1 MAFRKTIN
9 AKVLTGGTLNKLR
22 KLFPK
27 IHVDKHQLQR
37 LLSEWDDQ
45 TKAEHMRACFEGHSN
60 IYTIVLI
67 SINGCLDYCNDIIS
81 DYDKE
86 DSEYEAVQETID
98 YLSDLKSK
106 GKEYLNIDGQHR
118 VKTYKDFLKSKFT
131 LDKNVID
138 YISYSGS
145 NKPIAFDM
153 KGVKFTDMPDE
164 TKKAVL
170 DTPLTL
176 VVIDKATLQD
186 MVDVTIYTNIGEPW
200 NNHERRIIIPSKFN
214 RFLMSFMNDNPL
226 LEAMFSNT
234 KNLSGSYSLLKKGD
248 SLIIAEWIAYHYNVM
263 KKEIYNWPKETQ
275 LDLQSSVAGLKAQS
289 SSKLNKSKQ
298 IVQMAIDMAN
308 TISTVKYE
316 RTGLDNLFILL
327 TILQN
332 SKHPLNSFGKKV
344 KINGMAKFMDWF
356 LKMEARLREEDF
368 YIKDSKGKIV
378 VEPITGKKMTNSES
392 FKRKCGAKKTDDIQL
407 RSNKMINEFVK
418 SYDDLF
424 SSGIVTLIDTTN
436 YKKKDKLQSAIEN
449 DWADASGEEFT
460 FEELM
465 GSNSTIEGDHQ
476 EARDSGN
483 DTSKSN
489 LVLRKK
495 RANIRKSNKQ
505 IIN

>member
-226 LEAMFSNT
+226 LEAMFNNT
-234 KNLSGSYSLLKKGD
+234 KNLSGAYSLLKKGD
-248 SLIIAEWIAYHYNVM
+248 SLMVAEWISYYYN
-263 KKEIYNWPKETQ
+263 ITN
-275 LDLQSSVAGLKAQS
+275 
-289 SSKLNKSKQ
+289 
-298 IVQMAIDMAN
+298 
-308 TISTVKYE
+308 
-316 RTGLDNLFILL
+316 
-327 TILQN
+327 
-332 SKHPLNSFGKKV
+332 V
-344 KINGMAKFMDWF
+344 KIYGY
-356 LKMEARLREEDF
+356 LKV
-368 YIKDSKGKIV
+368 S
-378 VEPITGKKMTNSES
+378 
-392 FKRKCGAKKTDDIQL
+392 
-407 RSNKMINEFVK
+407 
-418 SYDDLF
+418 
-424 SSGIVTLIDTTN
+424 
-436 YKKKDKLQSAIEN
+436 
-449 DWADASGEEFT
+449 
-460 FEELM
+460 
-465 GSNSTIEGDHQ
+465 
-476 EARDSGN
+476 
-483 DTSKSN
+483 
-489 LVLRKK
+489 
-495 RANIRKSNKQ
+495 
-505 IIN
+505 